1 MSLKNKR
8 VAVNF
13 SGVGTYFEE
22 PPFHPPEKYPEYE
35 GSDTQAENKIYP
47 AVRKVLY
54 QAGLDEDRFGT
65 PEWNPLGAL
74 IDPGMTVFIK
84 PNTVRHY
91 HVGGGD
97 VLSIINHASVLRPV
111 LDYVVKALKGKGRIV
126 IGDAQVIFGRFDEAY
141 EAAQIDRLLEWI
153 RNETEI
159 EIECFDLRLVQGA
172 RSWMYGRWAREKV
185 ENDPRGYR
193 FVDLGEKS
201 CFKDIDPKRLRIAI
215 SSYKNMY
222 KHHSNGKHEYL
233 FPQSVLD
240 SDVII
245 NIPKL
250 KTHRRTGVTLAIKN
264 FMGIPAWK
272 DTLPHFITGSVEEG
286 GDQYIYPSIRKK
298 MVLWLHDRI
307 QAAPFVP
314 VKFGYAILKR
324 ILWDTRKIVPFKD
337 NISEAMWYGNDTLW
351 RTLMDLNR
359 GVLYA
364 DKEGVIQETPQR
376 RYFTIMD
383 GFIAGEKDGPVSVD
397 PVPAGVVM
405 AAYNPVAMD
414 LIAASL
420 MGFDVKK
427 IPMIWNT
434 FGGRDGL
441 NGQVLSLFDGDEDQI
456 TVNTGEEDLSFDQF
470 LERHNLKFEPHPS
483 WKGHIERE

>member
-1 MSLKNKR
+1 MSLKDKR

-13 SGVGTYFEE
+13 SGVGTYFEN
-22 PPFHPPEKYPEYE
+22 PPFHPPEYYPEYE
-35 GSDTQAENKIYP
+35 GREIQPENGIYP
-47 AVRKVLY
+47 AVRQVLF

-65 PEWNPLGAL
+65 PEWNPLGAI

-111 LDYVVKALKGKGRIV
+111 LDYVIKALKGEGRII
-126 IGDAQVIFGRFDEAY
+126 IGDSQVIFGRFDEAY
-141 EAAQIDRLLEWI
+141 EAAQIDQLLEWI
-153 RNETEI
+153 RQQTNI

-172 RSWMYGRWAREKV
+172 RSWLFGRWAREKI
-185 ENDPRGYR
+185 EKDPRGYR
-193 FVDLGEKS
+193 FVDLGDKS
-201 CFKDIDPKRLRIAI
+201 CFNGVDPKRLRIAI
-215 SSYKNMY
+215 ASYKNMI

-250 KTHRRTGVTLAIKN
+250 KTHRRTAVTLAIKN

-272 DTLPHFITGSVEEG
+272 DTLPHFITGSVKEG
-286 GDQYIYPSIRKK
+286 GDQYINPSVRKR
-298 MVLWLHDRI
+298 MVLRLHDRI
-307 QAAPFVP
+307 QSTPFVL
-314 VKFGYAILKR
+314 VKFAFATMKR
-324 ILWDTRKIVPFKD
+324 IVWDTRKIVPFKD
-337 NISEAMWYGNDTLW
+337 NVSEAMWYGNDTLW
-351 RTLMDLNR
+351 RTLLDLNR

-364 DKEGVIQETPQR
+364 DREGVIQETQQR

-383 GFIAGEKDGPVSVD
+383 GFIAGEKDGPVAVD
-397 PVPAGVVM
+397 PIPAGVVM

-414 LIAASL
+414 LVASSL
-420 MGFDVKK
+420 MGFDVKR

-441 NGQVLSLFDGDEDQI
+441 NGAAPPMFEGDESQI
-456 TVNTGEEDLSFDQF
+456 TVNVGEEILSYDQF
-470 LERHNLKFEPHPS
+470 LEGHNLKFEPHPT